1 MSTLRPFVLGMLIAS
16 CAGCTMPW
24 ELWRQPQATS
34 DNRVLV
40 CTGTAPF
47 ATCKHMNGDAY
58 RVALRESMKQRLP
71 PTGTRINPNARR
83 SR

>member
-1 MSTLRPFVLGMLIAS
+1 MSTLRPILLGILIAS
-16 CAGCTMPW
+16 CSGCVMPW
-24 ELWRQPQATS
+24 EQWRPPQKAS
-34 DNRVLV
+34 DSHVLV

-47 ATCKHMNGDAY
+47 ATCKHMNAEAY